1 MFFIYSEN
9 KANMTTNLDARQ
21 LEFDDLNTNGLNMY
35 TEYSGN
41 YTQVDSVLTNSIL
54 ALTPREEGYNNDQT
68 VLTLGSTGEINFIV
82 RGIDNV
88 GKMSVDSNTD
98 VLKFTSKNEMVVSG
112 TDAHQTTT
120 ISKTTFQYN
129 IVDSVSTLTAGG
141 NDLINNFKFDADMS
155 VYTGSLQVLGDELV
169 NGSMIAKSLNVVS
182 LNTDR
187 NVKIGFGFRITDR
200 DALELYKY
208 DSSNGG
214 HTQRIATFGEGV
226 VRRTDAHSNFPI
238 FGTSNYEANE
248 ELHLGF
254 PSNGGPGGLWDANG
268 ANIYFESGKV
278 IVGASNSSTSTY
290 YDLEVYDKMYVSE
303 KIQMGDGIT
312 VNTESI
318 KNATLVEFINVG
330 GSINF
335 KGTSESLK
343 WDSIPANGTNNSTW
357 LRNYQNAIE
366 LSKFKNDMTLNHFY
380 NKGSGL
386 WFDKPQKSVNLTSFN
401 NDLVHFDA
409 TITASNVQVQS
420 IHFLKI
426 PSSSLFTGYIRELSG
441 IAEFPLSSFTN
452 DIHSL
457 SNFHVDTM
465 SMCNIVNTLL
475 PVENDN
481 INIGDSNLRFSK
493 GYFTSINV
501 GQNDTSGEILY
512 DVTNN
517 VLTTTIPLK
526 LDSISFTNGGTLR
539 STGKGGDQFDD
550 FDFVNMDSSDT
561 DVYKLYG
568 NFTFN
573 SNHEKAGDKI
583 HKLYVYHVNNSIEL
597 LNGSQLSGANM
608 IGTDEFGNIDYSL
621 LKLVREQNTK
631 FVDIELLS
639 EDGTHKNGTFYIAP
653 YEPKS
658 FNEIY
663 NTKQL
668 IPNSIE
674 FFQKCVSEFE
684 NFYNDFMYE
693 NVSGR
698 VYSRTL
704 PWGYLTGELMIP
716 EFVKPINNGSYI
728 SNKIM
733 LQYISYF
740 KTITLSQTETHANPS
755 KFAYLA
761 PDDADTR
768 RIGRTLYHNKIAS
781 TGIYENDYQTV
792 QYYDFYLYP
801 KISIK
806 NWKNCVNDS
815 KFSLV
820 PYNSVLGWFN
830 EAGEIIVDKIGKKWI
845 GKLLRYT
852 YSYIKNGP
860 GYTLNATDNA
870 VIENIMLTYNFIP
883 DDFVVIQSSF
893 GKSTV
898 VGGSTVQPKT
908 RTGIRFKSS
917 FFNVSGTNVTF
928 RI

>member
-21 LEFDDLNTNGLNMY
+21 LDPTSFDTNGLHMY
-35 TEYSGN
+35 REYTGN

-54 ALTPREEGYNNDQT
+54 ALTPQEEGYTNDQT

-88 GKMSVDSNTD
+88 GKMSVSSNTD

-112 TDAHQTTT
+112 NDSHKTTT

-129 IVDSVSTLTAGG
+129 IIDSVSTLTAGG

-182 LNTDR
+182 LNNDR

-254 PSNGGPGGLWDANG
+254 PSNGGHGGLWDANG

-303 KIQMGDGIT
+303 KIQMGNGIKI
-312 VNTESI
+312 NTESI

-357 LRNYQNAIE
+357 LRNYQNTIE
-366 LSKFKNDMTLNHFY
+366 LSKFKNDMTLNDFY
-380 NKGSGL
+380 YIGGHSTT
-386 WFDKPQKSVNLTSFN
+386 WFDKPQRLVDLTSFN

-420 IHFLKI
+420 IQFLKI
-426 PSSSLFTGYIRELSG
+426 PSSALFTGYIHELSG
-441 IAEFPLSSFTN
+441 IADFPLSSFTN

-526 LDSISFTNGGTLR
+526 IDSISFTNGGTLT
-539 STGKGGDQFDD
+539 SIGKEGDQFDD
-550 FDFVNMDSSDT
+550 FDFVNMDASDT

-573 SNHEKAGDKI
+573 SNHEKPGDKI
-583 HKLYVYHVNNSIEL
+583 HKLYVYHVNNSTL
-597 LNGSQLSGANM
+597 LHGRSYPLLGANM
-608 IGTDEFGNIDYSL
+608 IGTDEFGNIDYSS

-631 FVDIELLS
+631 FVDIELFY
-639 EDGTHKNGTFYIAP
+639 EDGIHKNGTFYIAP
-653 YEPKS
+653 YEPKTL
-658 FNEIY
+658 NEIY

-674 FFQKCVSEFE
+674 FFQKCVSDFE
-684 NFYNDFMYE
+684 NFYNDSMYE

-698 VYSRTL
+698 VYSKTL
-704 PWGYLTGELMIP
+704 PWGYLTGELIIP

-740 KTITLSQTETHANPS
+740 KTITLDQKDDPLAF

-761 PDDADTR
+761 PDNADTR
-768 RIGRTLYHNKIAS
+768 RTGRTHYRNIDTTFAQV
-781 TGIYENDYQTV
+781 D
-792 QYYDFYLYP
+792 DFYLYP

-815 KFSLV
+815 KFSVV
-820 PYNSVLGWFN
+820 PYNSILGWFDGDGN
-830 EAGEIIVDKIGKKWI
+830 IIVGNIPWI
-845 GKLLRYT
+845 DKLLRYT
-852 YSYIKNGP
+852 YAYIKNGP
-860 GYTLNATDNA
+860 VYTLNATDNA
-870 VIENIMLTYNFIP
+870 VIDNFILNYIFTR

-893 GKSTV
+893 GKSTLV
-898 VGGSTVQPKT
+898 DGSIVQPET
-908 RTGIRFKSS
+908 RTGIRFASS
-917 FFNVSGTNVTF
+917 FFNVSGTTVTF

>member
-21 LEFDDLNTNGLNMY
+21 LDPTSFDTNGLHMY
-35 TEYSGN
+35 REYTGN

-54 ALTPREEGYNNDQT
+54 ALTPQEEGDPT

-88 GKMSVDSNTD
+88 GKMSVSSNTD

-112 TDAHQTTT
+112 NDSHKTTT

-129 IVDSVSTLTAGG
+129 IIDSVSTLTAGG

-182 LNTDR
+182 LNNDR

-254 PSNGGPGGLWDANG
+254 PSNGGHGGLWDANG

-303 KIQMGDGIT
+303 KIQMGNGIKI
-312 VNTESI
+312 NTESI

-357 LRNYQNAIE
+357 LRNYQNTIE
-366 LSKFKNDMTLNHFY
+366 LSKFKNDMTLNDFY
-380 NKGSGL
+380 YIGGHSTT
-386 WFDKPQKSVNLTSFN
+386 WFDKPQRLVDLTSFN

-420 IHFLKI
+420 IQFLKI
-426 PSSSLFTGYIRELSG
+426 PSSALFTGYIHELSG
-441 IAEFPLSSFTN
+441 IADFPLSSFTN

-526 LDSISFTNGGTLR
+526 IDSISFTNGGTLT
-539 STGKGGDQFDD
+539 SIGKEGDQFDD
-550 FDFVNMDSSDT
+550 FDFVNMDASDT

-573 SNHEKAGDKI
+573 SNHEKPGDKI
-583 HKLYVYHVNNSIEL
+583 HKLYVYHVNNSTL
-597 LNGSQLSGANM
+597 LHGRSYPLLGANM
-608 IGTDEFGNIDYSL
+608 IGTDEFGNIDYSS

-631 FVDIELLS
+631 FVDIELFY
-639 EDGTHKNGTFYIAP
+639 EDGIHKNGTFYIAP
-653 YEPKS
+653 YEPKTL
-658 FNEIY
+658 NEIY

-674 FFQKCVSEFE
+674 FFQKCVSDFE
-684 NFYNDFMYE
+684 NFYNDSMYE

-698 VYSRTL
+698 VYSKTL
-704 PWGYLTGELMIP
+704 PWGYLTGELIIP

-740 KTITLSQTETHANPS
+740 KTITLDQKDDPLAF

-761 PDDADTR
+761 PDNADTR
-768 RIGRTLYHNKIAS
+768 RTGRTHYRNIDTTFAQV
-781 TGIYENDYQTV
+781 D
-792 QYYDFYLYP
+792 DFYLYP

-815 KFSLV
+815 KFSVV
-820 PYNSVLGWFN
+820 PYNSILGWFDGDGN
-830 EAGEIIVDKIGKKWI
+830 IIVGNIPWI
-845 GKLLRYT
+845 DKLLRYT
-852 YSYIKNGP
+852 YAYIKNGP
-860 GYTLNATDNA
+860 VYTLNATDNA
-870 VIENIMLTYNFIP
+870 VIDNFILNYIFTR

-893 GKSTV
+893 GKSTLV
-898 VGGSTVQPKT
+898 DGSIVQPET
-908 RTGIRFKSS
+908 RTGIRFASS
-917 FFNVSGTNVTF
+917 FFNVSGTTVTF

>member
-21 LEFDDLNTNGLNMY
+21 LDPTSFDANGLHMY
-35 TEYSGN
+35 REYTGN

-54 ALTPREEGYNNDQT
+54 ALTPQEEGDPT

-88 GKMSVDSNTD
+88 GKMSVSSNTD

-112 TDAHQTTT
+112 NDSHKTTT

-129 IVDSVSTLTAGG
+129 IIDSVSTLTAGG

-182 LNTDR
+182 LNNDR

-254 PSNGGPGGLWDANG
+254 PSNGGHGGLWDANG

-357 LRNYQNAIE
+357 LRNYQNTIE
-366 LSKFKNDMTLNHFY
+366 LSKFKNDMTLNDFY
-380 NKGSGL
+380 YIGGHSTT
-386 WFDKPQKSVNLTSFN
+386 WFDKPQRLVDLTSFN

-420 IHFLKI
+420 IQFLKI
-426 PSSSLFTGYIRELSG
+426 PSSALFTGYIHELSG
-441 IAEFPLSSFTN
+441 IADFPLSSFTN

-526 LDSISFTNGGTLR
+526 IDSISFTNGGTLT
-539 STGKGGDQFDD
+539 SIGKEGDQFDD
-550 FDFVNMDSSDT
+550 FDFVNMDASDT

-573 SNHEKAGDKI
+573 SNHEKPGDKI
-583 HKLYVYHVNNSIEL
+583 HKLYVYHVNNSTL
-597 LNGSQLSGANM
+597 LHGRSYPLLGANM
-608 IGTDEFGNIDYSL
+608 IGTDEFGNIDYSS

-631 FVDIELLS
+631 FVDIELFY
-639 EDGTHKNGTFYIAP
+639 EDGIHKNGTFYIAP
-653 YEPKS
+653 YEPKTL
-658 FNEIY
+658 NEIY

-674 FFQKCVSEFE
+674 FFQKCVSDFE
-684 NFYNDFMYE
+684 NFYNDSMYE

-698 VYSRTL
+698 VYSKTL
-704 PWGYLTGELMIP
+704 PWGYLTGELIIP

-740 KTITLSQTETHANPS
+740 KTITLDQKDDPLAF

-761 PDDADTR
+761 PDNADTR
-768 RIGRTLYHNKIAS
+768 RTGRTHYRNIDTTFAQV
-781 TGIYENDYQTV
+781 D
-792 QYYDFYLYP
+792 DFYLYP

-815 KFSLV
+815 KFSVV
-820 PYNSVLGWFN
+820 PYNSILGWFDGDGN
-830 EAGEIIVDKIGKKWI
+830 IIVGNIPWI
-845 GKLLRYT
+845 DKLLRYT
-852 YSYIKNGP
+852 YAYIKNGP
-860 GYTLNATDNA
+860 VYTLNATDNA
-870 VIENIMLTYNFIP
+870 VIDNFILNYIFTR

-893 GKSTV
+893 GKSTLV
-898 VGGSTVQPKT
+898 DGSIVQPET
-908 RTGIRFKSS
+908 RTGIRFASS
-917 FFNVSGTNVTF
+917 FFNVSGTTVTF